1 MSRQSWQSWQSRQ
14 SWQRELAVLA
24 QQAMRKHSM
33 LGCKVLGVCCA
44 WLPRRVHG
52 TAGQRAEEGG
62 AVRGSRGGAREGRVG
77 GEEVRRA

>member
-1 MSRQSWQSWQSRQ
+1 
-14 SWQRELAVLA
+14 
-24 QQAMRKHSM
+24 MRKHSM

-62 AVRGSRGGAREGRVG
+62 AVRGSRGGAREVARSAACL
-77 GEEVRRA
+77 RRDNVVTATPRS